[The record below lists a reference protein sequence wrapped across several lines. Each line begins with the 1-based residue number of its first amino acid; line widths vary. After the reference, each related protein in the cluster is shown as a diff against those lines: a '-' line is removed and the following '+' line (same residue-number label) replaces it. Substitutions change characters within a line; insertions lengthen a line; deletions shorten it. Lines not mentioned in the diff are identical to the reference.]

1 MNPHSSDSYQPSDKG
16 DHSNKCTLIGDGSV
30 RSAWTRGSS
39 AKEGRL
45 EMKVRASGFRVDWRA
60 DEGIC
65 GVIADIN
72 VMIVCNGS
80 SGTQDSI

>member
-1 MNPHSSDSYQPSDKG
+1 M
-16 DHSNKCTLIGDGSV
+16 GDGSA

-45 EMKVRASGFRVDWRA
+45 EINALASGFRDDWRA
-60 DEGIC
+60 DEGMC
-65 GVIADIN
+65 GDIAEIR
-72 VMIVCNGS
+72 VMMVCNGS